1 MGGQLRTFLGQVP
14 YDGLWVDM
22 NEASNFCSGECLNG
36 SPIPLGS
43 TTCGCQD
50 SNVVSLLHRAYLMD
64 DYQYGSNY
72 SSGFDPMNPP
82 YAINNN
88 EVHNLFGLAESRQT
102 HLTLESLYNRRSFVL
117 TRSSF
122 VSSGHW
128 TAKWTGDNSSDWP
141 DLYYSI
147 LGILNFN
154 ILGIPMIG
162 ADICGILGATTEELC
177 ARWIELGAFY
187 PFSRNHNAINEPLQ
201 ELYRWPTVSAISSYI
216 LRVRYS
222 VLPLY
227 YTLNYHA
234 SLQGSPIVRPL
245 FFQFPQDSNTLNL
258 DKQFLVGNCLMVIP
272 VLTQGATSVNG
283 YFPAGVWYDYYT
295 QASMSFSQGT
305 NLNIN
310 APLDTIPLYLLGGS
324 ILPARDSP
332 QLTTYE
338 TNTQPFNLTVA
349 LDSNQQ
355 AIGDLFV
362 DDGYT
367 LNYQS
372 EGVYIEFQAKPGV
385 LTSSVA
391 SNSFSSSEVSTALNT
406 IRFLGVPSSPSQ
418 VTVNGNNWTSFTYN
432 NNVLTLTSL
441 SLDVTKEFNITY

>member
-1 MGGQLRTFLGQVP
+1 MFSRV
-14 YDGLWVDM
+14 
-22 NEASNFCSGECLNG
+22 N
-36 SPIPLGS
+36 
-43 TTCGCQD
+43 
-50 SNVVSLLHRAYLMD
+50 YLED

-72 SSGFDPMNPP
+72 SAGFDPMNPP

-88 EVHNLFGLAESRQT
+88 EVHNPLNNKAIDPDAYHIVDGEKILEYDAHNLLGLAEARQT

-147 LGILNFN
+147 LGMLNFN

-162 ADICGILGATTEELC
+162 ADICGFNGATTEELC

-187 PFSRNHNAINEPLQ
+187 PFSRNHNAIGQPLQ

-222 VLPLY
+222 VLPLF

-234 SLQGSPIVRPL
+234 STQGSPIIRPL
-245 FFQFPQDSNTLNL
+245 FFQFPQDSSTLNM
-258 DKQFLVGNCLMVIP
+258 DKQFLVGSTLMVIP

-295 QASMSFSQGT
+295 LAGMSFSQGT
-305 NLNIN
+305 NLNLN
-310 APLDTIPLYLLGGS
+310 APLDTIPLYILGGS
-324 ILPARDSP
+324 ILPARSSP
-332 QLTTYE
+332 QLTTYD

-349 LDSNQQ
+349 LDSSQQ

-367 LNYQS
+367 LNYQT

-385 LTSSVA
+385 LTSTVA
-391 SNSFSSSEVSTALNT
+391 SNSFSSSEISTALT
-406 IRFLGVPSSPSQ
+406 SIRFLGVPSAPNT
-418 VTVNGNNWTSFTYN
+418 VTVNGNNWSSFTYN
-432 NNVLTLTSL
+432 NQVLTLTSL
-441 SLDVTKEFNITY
+441 SLDVTQEFSITY